1 VRQEDRIRILV
12 VDDDPA
18 MRDTLDSLLRENG
31 YDVIL
36 ASGSASVPNSG
47 LKLDLALLDLRLGGE
62 SGLSLAQKLQRER
75 LLPVIMLSGVGDDV
89 DRILGLELG
98 ADDFIIKPFNPR
110 ELLARVRAV
119 LRRTV
124 QRSAPM
130 SVESPIEAVLRFGEF
145 SLDLRARCLMKSGGD
160 EVPLTNSEFRVLG
173 FFASHPNRVF
183 SREELLDSLGAD
195 QSRYIDR
202 AIDVLILR
210 LRRKIEVSPSKPTYL
225 QTRRGKGYIFVMDEA
240 LDDDGAS

>member
-1 VRQEDRIRILV
+1 MRQEDRIRILV

-18 MRDTLDSLLRENG
+18 MRDTLASLLQEDG
-31 YDVIL
+31 YDVVL
-36 ASGSASVPNSG
+36 ASGSASVPSDA

-124 QRSAPM
+124 QRPAQT
-130 SVESPIEAVLRFGEF
+130 SVESPMEAVLRFGEF
-145 SLDLRARCLMKSGGD
+145 SLDLRARCLMKFGGD
-160 EVPLTNSEFRVLG
+160 EVPLTNSEFRVLA

-240 LDDDGAS
+240 LADDGVS